1 MKQEM
6 TLFKNEPAI
15 TDSNASMNVIS
26 THRKRGAEWEIYAN
40 LALRLNHI
48 DDAKEGYTQC
58 LNQKLSTSALLAL
71 AKIYSNEGNV
81 IPCLQCVVKMV
92 NCLDRTFNEETYPSL
107 IKKNGLTKVQNALV
121 AMNVHQTTYKH
132 ITCKSMNPDTV
143 IEHLG
148 FAPMQF
154 IDQTIDITNKS
165 LYKSMRYFETLI
177 QDEMGVQQTEEGMQA
192 IETLFEQAIDSKLDR
207 FEGLNFNLSN
217 QEQKQLNEGL
227 DDLRLKMLIERYK
240 KSKMLSIKEQL
251 DKKIEQIQTV
261 QKNLVRLENTA
272 KENEIDPLKD
282 SLISCKNELDEIQD
296 KMEMIHKR
304 TGSVDWGTVPVVGKA
319 PQDSNRLKAVQTEI
333 VGHLKKQS
341 SLLNGQSPNISA
353 WDVTRE
359 FRDALAI

>member
-1 MKQEM
+1 
-6 TLFKNEPAI
+6 
-15 TDSNASMNVIS
+15 
-26 THRKRGAEWEIYAN
+26 
-40 LALRLNHI
+40 
-48 DDAKEGYTQC
+48 
-58 LNQKLSTSALLAL
+58 
-71 AKIYSNEGNV
+71 
-81 IPCLQCVVKMV
+81 
-92 NCLDRTFNEETYPSL
+92 
-107 IKKNGLTKVQNALV
+107 
-121 AMNVHQTTYKH
+121 
-132 ITCKSMNPDTV
+132 MNPDTV

-207 FEGLNFNLSN
+207 FEVYCLKNIFSLPPNKTVILPHYQGLNFNLSN

-319 PQDSNRLKAVQTEI
+319 PHDSNRLKAVQTEI

-359 FRDALAI
+359 FRDALAIGSVKHLETIRKQMV